1 MIHKNSPL
9 RYYLIIP
16 DLIQEFQVEHFNGL
30 SNRNKKFNPLNEE
43 GKVQLILYT
52 RSIRIE

>member
-30 SNRNKKFNPLNEE
+30 SNRKKKFNPLNEE